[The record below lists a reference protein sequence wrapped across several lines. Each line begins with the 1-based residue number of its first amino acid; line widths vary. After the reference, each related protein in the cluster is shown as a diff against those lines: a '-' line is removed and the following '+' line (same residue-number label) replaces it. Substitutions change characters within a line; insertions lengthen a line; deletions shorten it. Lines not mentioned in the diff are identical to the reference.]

1 MGFENQYANL
11 YENILEN
18 IKPTHMCRPM
28 ILLWLLSHIHIL
40 PGNEKPLNFGVY
52 PNPYIS

>member
-18 IKPTHMCRPM
+18 IKPTHMYRLM
-28 ILLWLLSHIHIL
+28 ILLWLLPTSIFFQEMKNL
-40 PGNEKPLNFGVY
+40 
-52 PNPYIS
+52 